1 MNEYGDNNMDI
12 YEAAELSE
20 QLMLIYG
27 TNINLQRS
35 IPMVADG
42 IKLVM
47 RRILYQTYKN
57 YRNTGVKA
65 AVLIGDVLKIHPHGD
80 LGMGGVVARM
90 CQPFTNNV
98 PLLEAPSNVGNPTT
112 GDDYAA
118 PRYIEDVHLS
128 EFAKEVLFSEFDGKV
143 NMRQSADPNLLEP
156 FVLPCKFPVILL
168 NGTSGI
174 GWTLATD
181 IPPYNLN
188 EVADATIKLLKNPQA
203 KISLVPDLPTGCDI
217 IVKDEYTFIMQST
230 FEVDSVNYVIT
241 IKNTPYLKFLDDIGR
256 ALRQIQDSDNPIKE
270 IIAADDES
278 QLDEGKIKYVI
289 RCKPCNLYNVINT
302 LFKRVPGFRATIST
316 RNMLVVN
323 PAFRTK
329 KYDVRQILCSWIN
342 NRLKEKRGWFLRELV
357 AKNTEYNML
366 EGKAF
371 MLSPENLEKTVKV
384 FKGCKS
390 RDEIIPSLVKAYK
403 PNVST
408 SQANYISELRMY
420 QLTRNEYNKTLEQI
434 KKLKDEIEYIKSVV
448 EVPQRIKDVIIDELK
463 AIKQKYGYPRRSK
476 ILNLENGE
484 SVNIG
489 VVQILADGTILFSE
503 TENPEHLSSDITPL
517 SGDYVCL
524 VDEKGYF
531 IWVNTNK
538 VMHDKPMTLTSIGKH
553 RMGRCVA
560 AISNPDNYVIMLS
573 NKGRIKY
580 MPVGNIPSNATKK
593 PLIPLEDDEILT
605 TIIEVR
611 DDSQDLL
618 VYTSDGMGKR
628 VQMSDLNLVKSVDAQ
643 GQFIVKDN
651 VNVSGMFV
659 INSNKPWLVYV
670 TRLGRLRLNHAKFL
684 NAAKKF
690 ADLKPIINLSQQDDL
705 IAVFC
710 ADKDQKIT
718 LNHMDSRITTVN
730 VDSLEPS
737 TMAASPVRPKHV
749 PGVRVLRATVQ

>member
-1 MNEYGDNNMDI
+1 
-12 YEAAELSE
+12 
-20 QLMLIYG
+20 
-27 TNINLQRS
+27 
-35 IPMVADG
+35 
-42 IKLVM
+42 
-47 RRILYQTYKN
+47 
-57 YRNTGVKA
+57 
-65 AVLIGDVLKIHPHGD
+65 
-80 LGMGGVVARM
+80 
-90 CQPFTNNV
+90 
-98 PLLEAPSNVGNPTT
+98 
-112 GDDYAA
+112 
-118 PRYIEDVHLS
+118 
-128 EFAKEVLFSEFDGKV
+128 
-143 NMRQSADPNLLEP
+143 
-156 FVLPCKFPVILL
+156 
-168 NGTSGI
+168 
-174 GWTLATD
+174 
-181 IPPYNLN
+181 
-188 EVADATIKLLKNPQA
+188 
-203 KISLVPDLPTGCDI
+203 
-217 IVKDEYTFIMQST
+217 MQST

-241 IKNTPYLKFLDDIGR
+241 IKNTPYLKFLDDIDR

-420 QLTRNEYNKTLEQI
+420 QLTRNEYDKTLEQI

-448 EVPQRIKDVIIDELK
+448 EAPQRIKDVIIDELK

-643 GQFIVKDN
+643 GQFIAKDN

-670 TRLGRLRLNHAKFL
+670 TRLGRLRVNHAKFL

-737 TMAASPVRPKHV
+737 TMAASPVRPKHI
-749 PGVRVLRATVQ
+749 PGVKVLRATIS